1 MDNRRLPDVNLKTY
15 TMSPVSI
22 YEHSRFLEEQR
33 SARKEFHVLNNA
45 DSKSNIIRITIQATD

>member
-22 YEHSRFLEEQR
+22 YERSRFLEEQR
-33 SARKEFHVLNNA
+33 NAQKEFHVLNNA
-45 DSKSNIIRITIQATD
+45 DSKSNIIMITIQATD